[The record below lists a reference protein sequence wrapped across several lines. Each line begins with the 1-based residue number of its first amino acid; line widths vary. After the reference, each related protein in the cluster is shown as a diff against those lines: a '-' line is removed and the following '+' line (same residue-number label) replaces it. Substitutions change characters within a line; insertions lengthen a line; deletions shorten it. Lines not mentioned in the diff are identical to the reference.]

1 MIGIK
6 NISKYK
12 REFVYSSFLFL
23 IFELLAARDI
33 TYNPLL
39 YILTSVAGLV
49 LVTFWIMVIHIKNG
63 SKKVSRWSDVLLKVS
78 FKDKFYANILLPII
92 FYISICIFIF
102 FDISIY
108 LNQIVI
114 VLSVYLLSFLI
125 VTIKKSYE
133 KVFSVNKGIRVLQD
147 FINLI
152 IYFLFISAI
161 FRTSLNE
168 LVLYIL
174 IVLGLIYVLS
184 YMLIS
189 RRRLDYT
196 NFFITLVI
204 SVLILS
210 FVIYLKQF
218 VFLSIPNTSTVL
230 LYTVV
235 TIWHTRLEGG
245 IKLVEYIPIIMY
257 SLMALIL
264 ILSL

>member
-23 IFELLAARDI
+23 IFEILATRDI
-33 TYNPLL
+33 TYNMLL
-39 YILTSVAGLV
+39 YLVISITGLV
-49 LVTFWIMVIHIKNG
+49 LITFWIMIIHIKNG
-63 SKKVSRWSDVLLKVS
+63 SKKVSRWSDVLLKIS

-92 FYISICIFIF
+92 FYISVSIFIF
-102 FDISIY
+102 FDISRY

-114 VLSVYLLSFLI
+114 VISVYLLSFLMI
-125 VTIKKSYE
+125 TIQKSYDQ
-133 KVFSVNKGIRVLQD
+133 VFSVSKNIRVLQD
-147 FINLI
+147 FINI
-152 IYFLFISAI
+152 VIYFLFVSAI

-168 LVLYIL
+168 VVLYIL

-189 RRRLDYT
+189 RRRLDYI
-196 NFFITLVI
+196 NFFI
-204 SVLILS
+204 SVALSILIL
-210 FVIYLKQF
+210 FLVIYLKQF
-218 VFLSIPNTSTVL
+218 VFLSIPNISTVL
-230 LYTVV
+230 LYTVI